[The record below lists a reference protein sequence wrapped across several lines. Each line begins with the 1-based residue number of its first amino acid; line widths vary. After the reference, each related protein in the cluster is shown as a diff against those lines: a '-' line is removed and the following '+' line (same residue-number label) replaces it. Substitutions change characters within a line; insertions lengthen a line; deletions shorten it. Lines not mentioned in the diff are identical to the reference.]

1 MVRHIVL
8 FGVRPDV
15 STAQADELIESIR
28 ALNTVIPEIR
38 FFEVER
44 DEIGAERSA
53 TFGVLSHFDNMD
65 ALQTYRDHPDHQ
77 AVLVKIRELT
87 EWVKA
92 WDYTVPE

>member
-15 STAQADELIESIR
+15 SIAQADELIESIR

-44 DEIGAERSA
+44 DEIGSERSA
-53 TFGVLSHFDNMD
+53 TFGVLSHFDDMD
-65 ALQTYRDHPDHQ
+65 ALQRYRDHPDHQ
-77 AVLVKIRELT
+77 AVLVKIGELT